1 MPSSVPAVCIVPVAR
16 VRMAQSSSDIRT
28 TLTIHTTLTIAE
40 LGSTANDGGQR
51 LKLLG
56 RFFIV
61 AGASV
66 VEHHVDLEKL
76 TRGLIQPWEKVED

>member
-1 MPSSVPAVCIVPVAR
+1 
-16 VRMAQSSSDIRT
+16 MAQSSSDIRT

-61 AGASV
+61 ASV

-76 TRGLIQPWEKVED
+76 ARTRGLIQPWEKVED